1 VVNALLLNRDG
12 FVMPADGWYQLAPFG
27 EFPHAAAGVVQ
38 VVDEEACSAMAARFK
53 ADAGIANFAGLL
65 VDFDHFSLD
74 SEKRSEAA
82 GWITDLE
89 CRNGLGPA
97 SSLAGT
103 TPGQSPAGSGLWAQ
117 IRWSDIGEQAVK
129 GGRYR
134 FLSPVWAL
142 SDCVDLGNGRV
153 RPARLLNAA
162 VTNDPNLKG
171 LVPLANAS
179 PVDSCASIGRG
190 EGGPCVAKAMQGMN
204 LKPEFLNRENDMKKV
219 IEKLMNHLGLPGDA
233 SEDLVLEKMQGLPGL
248 TVVSEL
254 QNSLKL
260 ASDERDSL
268 KLELKGL
275 NDDLVNR
282 HLAEFEGL
290 ISEATKPFW
299 AGQLMTNRET
309 ALAALREVAALRLV
323 ETPKETPAEDG
334 KANRKPLHNRA
345 AARPVV
351 PGPGASAS
359 VTDSRA
365 VKIRNRA
372 HEIARGDKVAFSVA
386 FRRAEKEILE
396 G

>member
-1 VVNALLLNRDG
+1 MNALLLNRDG
-12 FVMPADGWYQLAPFG
+12 FQMPADGWFQLAPFG
-27 EFPHAAAGVVQ
+27 EFPHSAAGVVQ

-53 ADAGIANFAGLL
+53 ADAAVANFAGLL

-74 SEKRSEAA
+74 GEKRSEAA

-89 CRNGLGPA
+89 CRPA
-97 SSLAGT
+97 SPDCHAVANA
-103 TPGQSPAGSGLWAQ
+103 SPGLWAR
-117 IRWSDIGEQAVK
+117 IRWSDVGEEAVK

-142 SDCVDLGNGRV
+142 SDCVDMGNGRV

-179 PVDSCASIGRG
+179 PVDSCASYRG
-190 EGGPCVAKAMQGMN
+190 VQFDAGKECVT
-204 LKPEFLNRENDMKKV
+204 MKRL
-219 IEKLMNHLGLPGDA
+219 IEKLTNHLGLPGDA
-233 SEDLVLEKMQGLPGL
+233 TEDAILEKMQGLPAV
-248 TVVSEL
+248 TAVSEL

-260 ASDERDSL
+260 ATDERDAL
-268 KLELKGL
+268 KTQLKGL

-282 HLAEFEGL
+282 HLAEFEGV

-299 AGQLMTNRET
+299 TGQLLTNRET
-309 ALAALREVAALRLV
+309 ALAALREVVALRDV
-323 ETPKETPAEDG
+323 EKPEETPAEVE
-334 KANRKPLHNRA
+334 KPNRKPLHNRA

-351 PGPGASAS
+351 PGVDGGASAGK
-359 VTDSRA
+359 DSRA

-372 HEIARGDKVAFSVA
+372 HEIAKSDKVAFSVA
-386 FRRAEKEILE
+386 FRRAEKEVCE
-396 G
+396 